1 MHHLLGIHGMQA
13 GAISHLLACAQNPA
27 ATRLDGKVILN
38 LFLENST
45 RTRLSF
51 DMAAQR
57 LGARVMTMTADG
69 SSLKKGESL
78 GDTLHTLAAMQPDGV
93 VIRCSENGSAQLAA
107 DIFTCPVINAGDGTN
122 EHPTQALLDALTL
135 TQRFGTLAG
144 LRISI
149 VGDIAH
155 SRVAHSNA
163 LLLSTMG
170 AAVTLCGPS
179 ALLPTDTAPWLG
191 DNITVTDSLARA
203 LDGAQAVMALRLQK
217 ERFATHLNIDEA
229 AYHASYGLTADRV
242 AGDVAVLHPGP
253 MNRGVEI
260 DDALADDATRSLIVQ
275 QVANGVTMRAAVL
288 ATLLAPT
295 HAMKV
300 AA

>member
-1 MHHLLGIHGMQA
+1 MRHLLGIHGMQA
-13 GAISHLLACAQNPA
+13 GAISHLLACAQSPT

-78 GDTLHTLAAMQPDGV
+78 GDTLHTLAAMRPDGV

-135 TQRFGTLAG
+135 TQRFGTLTG

-191 DNITVTDSLARA
+191 DNIIVTDSLARA

-229 AYHASYGLTADRV
+229 AYHACYGLTADRV

-288 ATLLAPT
+288 AALLAPT